1 MLKQI
6 IRLSTPV
13 KCTYQQ
19 FQLLHTLPRTVQA
32 AVMKGPHQPVTIEEF
47 PMPELP
53 KGGILL
59 KTILSE
65 VCGTDI
71 HIHHGRLGS
80 VPYPIIPGHVSC
92 GVIAAIRGDQ
102 PLKDIHGRLFQ
113 EGDTVTFLDVAE
125 TCYSCYYCSVVK
137 QTTRCPDRKVYGIT
151 YSCNDGRLLGGWS
164 QYIQLVPGTKLLRL
178 PDGLDPVSYCGGGCG
193 LNTALHTVDRADIQ
207 LGDNVAVL
215 GVGPV
220 GQSVVAFA
228 RLSGA
233 ARVLAV
239 DSEADRLE
247 FARQMGATHT
257 LNLRDYFQRGENERV
272 AEVHRL
278 SDSGYGFDVCIECAG
293 HPNAVRDTLLYA
305 RDGGRVVI
313 TGQYTDVG
321 SIEVNPHQLI
331 NKKHIQ
337 IRGCWGSDFSH
348 FYRAI
353 EIQSK
358 YHTQYP
364 WKRMIGKTYQL
375 SEVNEAIEAVAQRSI
390 VKAAIAPNGTD
401 WF

>member
-1 MLKQI
+1 
-6 IRLSTPV
+6 
-13 KCTYQQ
+13 
-19 FQLLHTLPRTVQA
+19 
-32 AVMKGPHQPVTIEEF
+32 MKGPHQPITIEEF

-53 KGGILL
+53 IGGILL
-59 KTILSE
+59 KTIMSE

-92 GVIAAIRGDQ
+92 GVIAAIRGNQ
-102 PLKDIHGRLFQ
+102 PINDIHNKPFK
-113 EGDTVTFLDVAE
+113 EGDVVTFLDVAE

-137 QTTRCPDRKVYGIT
+137 QITRCSHRRVYGIT

-178 PDGLDPVSYCGGGCG
+178 PDNLDPVSYCGGGCG
-193 LNTALHTVDRADIQ
+193 LNTALHTVDRANVQ
-207 LGDNVAVL
+207 LGDSVAVL

-233 ARVLAV
+233 VRVLAI
-239 DSEADRLE
+239 DSESDRLE

-257 LNLRDYFQRGENERV
+257 FNLRDYSHSDENERIKHIN
-272 AEVHRL
+272 EL
-278 SDSGYGFDVCIECAG
+278 SDSGYGFDVSIECAG
-293 HPNAVRDTLLYA
+293 TPKAVRDALLYT

-321 SIEVNPHQLI
+321 SIEINPHQLI

-337 IRGCWGSDFSH
+337 VRGCWGSDFSH

-353 EIQSK
+353 EIQAK

-364 WKRMIGKTYQL
+364 WKHMIGKTYQL
-375 SEVNEAIEAVAQRSI
+375 SEVNKAMEAVEQRTI

>member
-1 MLKQI
+1 MNRVISLTNVRKVI
-6 IRLSTPV
+6 HYHSRMS
-13 KCTYQQ
+13 
-19 FQLLHTLPRTVQA
+19 HTLPRTVQA
-32 AVMKGPHQPVTIEEF
+32 AVMTGPHQPIVIQEF

-53 KGGILL
+53 VGGILL
-59 KTILSE
+59 KTMMSE

-71 HIHHGRLGS
+71 HIHHGRLSG
-80 VPYPIIPGHVSC
+80 VTYPIIPGHVSC
-92 GVIAAIRGDQ
+92 GVIAAIRGNQ
-102 PLKDIHGRLFQ
+102 PINDIHDRPFK
-113 EGDTVTFLDVAE
+113 EGDIVTFLDVAE

-137 QTTRCPDRKVYGIT
+137 QITRCPHRKVYGVT
-151 YSCNDGRLLGGWS
+151 YSCNNGGLFGGWS

-178 PDGLDPVSYCGGGCG
+178 PDNLDPVSYCGGGCG
-193 LNTALHTVDRADIQ
+193 LNTAIHSVDRADIQ

-233 ARVLAV
+233 ARVLAI
-239 DSEADRLE
+239 DSESDRLE

-257 LNLRDYFQRGENERV
+257 FNLRENSHHEENERIK
-272 AEVHRL
+272 EINKL

-293 HPNAVRDTLLYA
+293 NPTAVRDSLLYA

-321 SIEVNPHQLI
+321 SIEINPHQLI

-337 IRGCWGSDFSH
+337 VRGCWGSDFSH
-348 FYRAI
+348 FYRAL
-353 EIQSK
+353 ELQSK

-364 WKRMIGKTYQL
+364 WKRMIGKTFQL
-375 SEVNEAIEAVAQRSI
+375 SEINEAMKAVAERSL

>member
-1 MLKQI
+1 MA
-6 IRLSTPV
+6 
-13 KCTYQQ
+13 
-19 FQLLHTLPRTVQA
+19 HTLPRTVQA
-32 AVMKGPHQPVTIEEF
+32 AVMKGPHQPITIEEF

-53 KGGILL
+53 IGGILL
-59 KTILSE
+59 KTIMSE

-71 HIHHGRLGS
+71 HIHHGRLEG

-92 GVIAAIRGDQ
+92 GVIAAIRGNQ
-102 PLKDIHGRLFQ
+102 PIHDIHNRPFK
-113 EGDTVTFLDVAE
+113 EGDVVAFLDVAE

-137 QTTRCPDRKVYGIT
+137 QITKCTHRKVYGLT

-164 QYIQLVPGTKLLRL
+164 QF
-178 PDGLDPVSYCGGGCG
+178 SYCGGGCG
-193 LNTALHTVDRADIQ
+193 LNTALHTVDRANIQ

-215 GVGPV
+215 GAGPV

-233 ARVLAV
+233 ARVLAI
-239 DSEADRLE
+239 DSQSDRLE

-257 LNLRDYFQRGENERV
+257 FNLRDYLHSEENERIK
-272 AEVHRL
+272 EINRL
-278 SDSGYGFDVCIECAG
+278 SDNGYGFDVCIECAG
-293 HPNAVRDTLLYA
+293 TPIAVRDALLYA

-313 TGQYTDVG
+313 TGQYTNVG
-321 SIEVNPHQLI
+321 SIEINPHQLI

-364 WKRMIGKTYQL
+364 WKRMIGKTFQL
-375 SEVNEAIEAVAQRSI
+375 SEINEAMKAIEQRNL

>member
-1 MLKQI
+1 MKQI
-6 IRLSTPV
+6 INLSAIV
-13 KCTYQQ
+13 KMTYNQ
-19 FQLLHTLPRTVQA
+19 FRMSHTLPRTVQA
-32 AVMKGPHQPVTIEEF
+32 AVMKGPHQPITIEEF

-53 KGGILL
+53 NGGILL
-59 KTILSE
+59 KTMMSE

-92 GVIAAIRGDQ
+92 GVIAAIRSNQ
-102 PLKDIHGRLFQ
+102 PIYDIHNQPFK
-113 EGDTVTFLDVAE
+113 EGDIVAFLDVAE
-125 TCYSCYYCSVVK
+125 TCYSCYYCSVAK
-137 QTTRCPDRKVYGIT
+137 QITRCPHRKVYGIT

-178 PDGLDPVSYCGGGCG
+178 PDGLDPISYCGGGCG

-220 GQSVVAFA
+220 GQSVVTFA

-233 ARVLAV
+233 ARVLAI
-239 DSEADRLE
+239 DSESDRLD

-257 LNLRDYFQRGENERV
+257 FNLRDYLHSDENERIK
-272 AEVHRL
+272 EINRL
-278 SDSGYGFDVCIECAG
+278 SDSGYGFDVCIESAG
-293 HPNAVRDTLLYA
+293 TPTAVRDALLYT

-321 SIEVNPHQLI
+321 SIEINPHQLI

-337 IRGCWGSDFSH
+337 IRGCWGSDLSH

-358 YHTQYP
+358 YHTKYP
-364 WKRMIGKTYQL
+364 WKKMIGKTYQL
-375 SEVNEAIEAVAQRSI
+375 SEINEAMKAVADRSI

>member
-1 MLKQI
+1 MMKQI
-6 IRLSTPV
+6 IRLSTAI
-13 KCTYQQ
+13 KFTYNS
-19 FQLLHTLPRTVQA
+19 FRMSHTLPRTVQA

-53 KGGILL
+53 TGGILL
-59 KTILSE
+59 KTMLSE

-71 HIHHGRLGS
+71 HIHHGRLES

-92 GVIAAIRGDQ
+92 GVIAAIRGNQ
-102 PLKDIHGRLFQ
+102 PVYDIHNQPFK
-113 EGDTVTFLDVAE
+113 EGDTVAFLDVAE

-137 QTTRCPDRKVYGIT
+137 QITRCAHRKVYGVT

-228 RLSGA
+228 RISGA
-233 ARVLAV
+233 TRVLAI
-239 DSEADRLE
+239 DTETDRLE

-257 LNLRDYFQRGENERV
+257 FNLRDYSHSEENERIK
-272 AEVHRL
+272 EINRL

-293 HPNAVRDTLLYA
+293 VPTAVRDALLYA

-321 SIEVNPHQLI
+321 SIEINPHQLI

-337 IRGCWGSDFSH
+337 VRGCWGSDFSH

-358 YHTQYP
+358 YHKQYP
-364 WKRMIGKTYQL
+364 WKRMIGKTFQL
-375 SEVNEAIEAVAQRSI
+375 SEINEAMKAVAERTV

>member
-1 MLKQI
+1 MNRI
-6 IRLSTPV
+6 IKLSAAIKYT
-13 KCTYQQ
+13 CQQ
-19 FQLLHTLPRTVQA
+19 FRMSHILPRTVQA

-47 PMPELP
+47 PMPDLP

-92 GVIAAIRGDQ
+92 GVIAAIGGDQ
-102 PLKDIHGRLFQ
+102 PLNDIHNRPFR
-113 EGDTVTFLDVAE
+113 EGDIVAFLDVAE

-137 QTTRCPDRKVYGIT
+137 QITRCTHRKVYGIT

-164 QYIQLVPGTKLLRL
+164 QYIQLVPGTKLLRF

-193 LNTALHTVDRADIQ
+193 LNTALHTVDRANIQ
-207 LGDNVAVL
+207 LGDSVAVL

-228 RLSGA
+228 RISGA
-233 ARVLAV
+233 ARVLAI
-239 DSEADRLE
+239 DTEPDRLE

-257 LNLRDYFQRGENERV
+257 FNLRDYSKNDENERV
-272 AEVHRL
+272 EAIYRL
-278 SDSGYGFDVCIECAG
+278 SDSGHGFDVSIECAG
-293 HPNAVRDTLLYA
+293 HPNAVRDALLYT

-321 SIEVNPHQLI
+321 SIEINPHQLI

-337 IRGCWGSDFSH
+337 VRGCWGSDFSH

-358 YHTQYP
+358 YHTHYP

-375 SEVNEAIEAVAQRSI
+375 SEVNEAMSAVAQRSI